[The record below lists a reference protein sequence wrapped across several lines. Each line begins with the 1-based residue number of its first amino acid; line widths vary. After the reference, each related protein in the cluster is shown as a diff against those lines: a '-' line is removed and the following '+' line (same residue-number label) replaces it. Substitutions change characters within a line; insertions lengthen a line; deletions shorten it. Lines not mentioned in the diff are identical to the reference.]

1 MKQSG
6 VIPKEF
12 ISLPRTP
19 ECFPLQIREVL
30 SDKFFFFLCK
40 EGVNFRMVLEL
51 ERDFMIVLNC
61 SPDRVERD
69 GY

>member
-12 ISLPRTP
+12 ISLPGTP

-30 SDKFFFFLCK
+30 SNRFFFFM
-40 EGVNFRMVLEL
+40 MVLEL
-51 ERDFMIVLNC
+51 EGDFMIVLNC

>member
-12 ISLPRTP
+12 ISLPGTP

-30 SDKFFFFLCK
+30 SNRFFFSLQRK
-40 EGVNFRMVLEL
+40 VNFRMVLEL
-51 ERDFMIVLNC
+51 EGDFMIVLNC
-61 SPDRVERD
+61 CPDRVERD

>member
-12 ISLPRTP
+12 ISLPGTP

-30 SDKFFFFLCK
+30 SNRFFFM
-40 EGVNFRMVLEL
+40 MVLEL
-51 ERDFMIVLNC
+51 EGDFMIVLNC